1 MITRERKARE
11 AVEKEL
17 AELRLQR
24 RIAEEVRNAVE
35 ERDRHI
41 EFLRGVVE
49 ERQQR
54 IEFLQATAEE
64 RDRHI
69 EVLWDIADKKQQH
82 IEILQATAQ
91 EWENHIEFLRAEAQD
106 RKNLIELLYKMASGA
121 VDARNAALKQLADE
135 RRKSAAERQQ
145 FLAIIESLTARLG
158 DRGNVDGRA
167 ETSQ

>member
-11 AVEKEL
+11 ALEKEL

-24 RIAEEVRNAVE
+24 RIAEEVRDAVE

-69 EVLWDIADKKQQH
+69 
-82 IEILQATAQ
+82 
-91 EWENHIEFLRAEAQD
+91 
-106 RKNLIELLYKMASGA
+106 
-121 VDARNAALKQLADE
+121 
-135 RRKSAAERQQ
+135 
-145 FLAIIESLTARLG
+145 
-158 DRGNVDGRA
+158 
-167 ETSQ
+167 

>member
-17 AELRLQR
+17 TELRLQR

-54 IEFLQATAEE
+54 IEFLQATA
-64 RDRHI
+64 
-69 EVLWDIADKKQQH
+69 
-82 IEILQATAQ
+82 Q
-91 EWENHIEFLRAEAQD
+91 EWENHIEFLRVEAQD
-106 RKNLIELLYKMASGA
+106 RKNHIDLLYKMASGA

-145 FLAIIESLTARLG
+145 FLAIIESFAARLA
-158 DRGNVDGRA
+158 DEGNVDGRA
-167 ETSQ
+167 GDSQ

>member
-11 AVEKEL
+11 ALEKEL

-41 EFLRGVVE
+41 EFLRCVVE

-54 IEFLQATAEE
+54 IEF
-64 RDRHI
+64 
-69 EVLWDIADKKQQH
+69 
-82 IEILQATAQ
+82 LQATAQ

-106 RKNLIELLYKMASGA
+106 RKNHIELLYKMASGA
-121 VDARNAALKQLADE
+121 VDARNAALRQLADE

-145 FLAIIESLTARLG
+145 FLAIIESLTARLADG
-158 DRGNVDGRA
+158 GNIDGRA

>member
-11 AVEKEL
+11 AVAKEL

-24 RIAEEVRNAVE
+24 RIAEKVRNAVE

-41 EFLRGVVE
+41 KFLRGVVE

-54 IEFLQATAEE
+54 IEF
-64 RDRHI
+64 
-69 EVLWDIADKKQQH
+69 
-82 IEILQATAQ
+82 LQATAQ

-106 RKNLIELLYKMASGA
+106 RKNHIDLLYKMASGA

-135 RRKSAAERQQ
+135 RREAAAERQQ
-145 FLAIIESLTARLG
+145 FLAIIESLTARLADG
-158 DRGNVDGRA
+158 GNVDGRTG
-167 ETSQ
+167 TSQ

>member
-11 AVEKEL
+11 AVAKEL

-41 EFLRGVVE
+41 KFLRGVVE

-54 IEFLQATAEE
+54 IEF
-64 RDRHI
+64 
-69 EVLWDIADKKQQH
+69 
-82 IEILQATAQ
+82 LQATAQ

-106 RKNLIELLYKMASGA
+106 RKNHIDLLYKMASGA

-135 RRKSAAERQQ
+135 RREAAAERQQ
-145 FLAIIESLTARLG
+145 FLAIIESLTARLADG
-158 DRGNVDGRA
+158 GNVDGRA
-167 ETSQ
+167 GTAQ

>member
-17 AELRLQR
+17 TELRLQR

-41 EFLRGVVE
+41 KFLRGVVE
-49 ERQQR
+49 ER
-54 IEFLQATAEE
+54 
-64 RDRHI
+64 
-69 EVLWDIADKKQQH
+69 QQH

-91 EWENHIEFLRAEAQD
+91 EWENHIEFLRSEAQD
-106 RKNLIELLYKMASGA
+106 RKNHIELIYKMASGA

-145 FLAIIESLTARLG
+145 FLAIIESLAARLADG
-158 DRGNVDGRA
+158 GNVDRRA
-167 ETSQ
+167 GTSQ